1 MNLNLI
7 YTDLIVLANSKE
19 SHSSEQ
25 VAEMLSCLLEASV
38 QFKIKE
44 DDRLKAKMKKD
55 KDANGV
61 LVSLLSKE
69 IIRLREKLEE

>member
-1 MNLNLI
+1 MLCTQLPFDKGDKMNLNLI

-44 DDRLKAKMKKD
+44 DDRLKAKMKK
-55 KDANGV
+55 
-61 LVSLLSKE
+61 
-69 IIRLREKLEE
+69 R